1 MKRTQQLLLSLAIM
15 AGCGGLASQ
24 PAWSFTIDF
33 DDAETNYRTY
43 TNDPDP
49 DALYNYGESAAIR
62 ALTDGNINTNVELT
76 YKSEI
81 VSENVGFEATRGNQ
95 TAKISSVTT
104 ADWDEYGDAWMND
117 LFKRYDSFHTS
128 WSGLSSS
135 AQSVFT
141 ESFKSVGLG
150 DPNIAEFS
158 LQDDGAIA
166 MQTVGFYDLRSV
178 LSTRASDQL
187 TNYATLQ
194 QLAGASHVQ
203 KAAVAAQSGITV
215 SALEQ
220 QIAAAPAVIEGLS
233 ALLTTIDNLKEEL
246 QASEVAKVERY
257 ENGILQS
264 TEYAY
269 TFEAVSSG
277 LTALDDGESYS
288 GLYSWASPGTTQ
300 NSGVPE
306 PSFLIAA
313 AVAGGF
319 LSAAKRQQKQG

>member
-1 MKRTQQLLLSLAIM
+1 MKRTQQLLWGLAIM
-15 AGCGGLASQ
+15 AGCGVLASQ

-62 ALTDGNINTNVELT
+62 ALTDGDINTNVELT
-76 YKSEI
+76 YKSEV
-81 VSENVGFEATRGNQ
+81 VSENVGFSATRGNQ

-104 ADWDEYGDAWMND
+104 ADWDEYGQAWMND
-117 LFKRYDSFHTS
+117 LFKRYDSFQTS
-128 WSGLSSS
+128 WSSLSSS

-141 ESFKSVGLG
+141 ESFKSAGLG

-158 LQDDGAIA
+158 LQEDGAIA

-178 LSTRASDQL
+178 LSTRASAQL
-187 TNYATLQ
+187 ANYNTLQ
-194 QLAGASHVQ
+194 QLAGASSVQ
-203 KAAVAAQSGITV
+203 KAAVAAKAGISVT
-215 SALEQ
+215 ALEQ
-220 QIAAAPAVIEGLS
+220 QIASAPAVIEGLS

-288 GLYSWASPGTTQ
+288 GLYSWTSPGTTQ

-306 PSFLIAA
+306 PSFLIAS

-319 LSAAKRQQKQG
+319 FSAAKRKQKKG